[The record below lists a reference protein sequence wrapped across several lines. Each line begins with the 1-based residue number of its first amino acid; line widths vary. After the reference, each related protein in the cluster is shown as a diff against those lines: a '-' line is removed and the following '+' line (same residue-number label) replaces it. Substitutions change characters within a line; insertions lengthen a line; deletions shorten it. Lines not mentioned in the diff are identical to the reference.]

1 MLFVSSFSWPHQFT
15 KVWAHRTSLSPPFRL
30 EMPVPSQESEWP
42 CNCVLRGIP
51 VLGGIPVSILPLST
65 IFLLDFRTDP
75 TVWYF
80 LELIRQCGILE
91 LIRQCG
97 ILELIRQ
104 CGIF

>member
-1 MLFVSSFSWPHQFT
+1 MLFVSSFSWPHRFT

-51 VLGGIPVSILPLST
+51 VSILPLST
-65 IFLLDFRTDP
+65 IFLLDFGTDPTVWYFRTDP

-80 LELIRQCGILE
+80 RTVPTVWYFFVFHFITLLR
-91 LIRQCG
+91 
-97 ILELIRQ
+97 
-104 CGIF
+104 